1 MLQQVCEQKYRAFVG
16 NLWASQGTH
25 GYHDPKLT
33 ETIHIS
39 HADCVDAF
47 LRTEPDCVRFRDAL
61 INMFADIHSLQS
73 LPFGKEAWAK
83 LQ

>member
-1 MLQQVCEQKYRAFVG
+1 MLQQVAEQKYRAFVG
-16 NLWASQGTH
+16 KLWASQGTH
-25 GYHDPKLT
+25 EHRDPELT

-47 LRTEPDCVRFRDAL
+47 LRTQPDCAPFRDHL

-73 LPFGKEAWAK
+73 LPFSKEAWAK